1 VFRISRLGNVAGCYV
16 TSGSLARSDKARLV
30 RDGVVVYDGSISS
43 LRRVKDDVSSVQ
55 AGYEC
60 GLTLTDYQDIKE
72 GDVVETYRFEEVAQV
87 L

>member
-1 VFRISRLGNVAGCYV
+1 V
-16 TSGSLARSDKARLV
+16 TEGVIHRNDRMRLV
-30 RDGVVVYDGSISS
+30 RDGVVVFEGYLNT

-60 GLTLTDYQDIKE
+60 GITLKDYQDIKE
-72 GDVVETYRFEEVAQV
+72 GDLIETYVHEEVAQT